1 MSAAKNL
8 EPVSLCST
16 GRAAELLGVTR
27 ETIRRWID
35 DGYFPNSER
44 VKPGGHWRVSRA
56 DIAALKARWKEK
68 SNTNETNAT

>member
-1 MSAAKNL
+1 MSAAKKI
-8 EPVSLCST
+8 EPVSMCST

-44 VKPGGHWRVSRA
+44 VKPGGHYRISRA
-56 DIAALKARWKEK
+56 DIDALKARWKEK
-68 SNTNETNAT
+68 SSRNKTNAT